1 MCTNTH
7 AQSLT
12 FIYNAYTHTMHT
24 HIQYAYACAYTYVFV
39 FADLKK
45 SSSRIK
51 KLVNDLR
58 RGARQG
64 LLLAYA
70 PIGPQA
76 TARVDRVEGLMC
88 ERRAKNYNFNGVTE
102 NLGLRYVVGRADP
115 ECMPTRL

>member
-1 MCTNTH
+1 
-7 AQSLT
+7 
-12 FIYNAYTHTMHT
+12 MHT

-64 LLLAYA
+64 LGGAGGGR
-70 PIGPQA
+70 I
-76 TARVDRVEGLMC
+76 ARARMC
-88 ERRAKNYNFNGVTE
+88 A
-102 NLGLRYVVGRADP
+102 LGLPDVQNVRFF
-115 ECMPTRL
+115 C